1 MKKYN
6 LDSFIIVTC
15 ISLFTA
21 CVEPMVGDDSVLENP
36 NAGEFGRAGEN
47 VSKEYNY
54 LFEIN
59 EVDRLWFLSKLDTMH
74 KESAQ
79 NYTLYDWTHSEL
91 SDSTKSLVMAGTPCS
106 FVKSFESKDSVIIE
120 FGYLFSSF
128 VDAPKGFNIKEL
140 NSKRVVSVQLLG
152 LVSENKQALTELD
165 EFISDN
171 DFAENGSR
179 WYEYTNMLDSLIVDS
194 TFTVIR
200 QPIQ

>member
-1 MKKYN
+1 
-6 LDSFIIVTC
+6 
-15 ISLFTA
+15 
-21 CVEPMVGDDSVLENP
+21 
-36 NAGEFGRAGEN
+36 
-47 VSKEYNY
+47 
-54 LFEIN
+54 
-59 EVDRLWFLSKLDTMH
+59 
-74 KESAQ
+74 
-79 NYTLYDWTHSEL
+79 
-91 SDSTKSLVMAGTPCS
+91 
-106 FVKSFESKDSVIIE
+106 
-120 FGYLFSSF
+120 
-128 VDAPKGFNIKEL
+128 L